1 MLFSSLSQN
10 TDLQERYNY
19 ESMLSIKR
27 TLQSDL
33 KNKET
38 KLEKINNE
46 IAAKETA
53 FSKIENM
60 AQLGRLRNN

>member
-27 TLQSDL
+27 TLQKKQPL
-33 KNKET
+33 
-38 KLEKINNE
+38 
-46 IAAKETA
+46 AK
-53 FSKIENM
+53 
-60 AQLGRLRNN
+60 